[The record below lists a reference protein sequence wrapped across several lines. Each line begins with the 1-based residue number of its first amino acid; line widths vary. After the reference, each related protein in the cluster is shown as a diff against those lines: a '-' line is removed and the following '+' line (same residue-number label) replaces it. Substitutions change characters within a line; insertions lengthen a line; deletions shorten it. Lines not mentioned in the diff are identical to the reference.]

1 MPYIPPTSHVTLLAS
16 LKRER
21 RLPIPGHVVAKMS
34 QRVEAS
40 NVVAQTLIAHEHRLV
55 DVARKL
61 RVPNDQ
67 AERYMLKQEN
77 DEVKKG
83 ELLAMRRTFLG
94 LVQIPMASPVNGS
107 VVLSGDGKVL
117 LAAIS
122 QPFELKAGLPGTI
135 VDVIPD
141 RGVAIETSGALL
153 EGVWGNGRDDF
164 AVLRVLGGPEDPLL
178 LEQLEVGLRG
188 VILAVGML
196 EDKAVF
202 KQMLEVRIRG
212 LILGSLRAELLPEV
226 QKLPIPVIVTEGFG
240 LPGFSLAAHTLLS
253 TNNGREVWVNAQT
266 WDRYAGKR
274 PEVIIP
280 LPSPGQ
286 SPPQPAE
293 GQALQAGLRVRIV
306 RGPKA
311 GRVGEVRA
319 LSERAVLTPS
329 GLRAPVASVQLEQS
343 HEPEV
348 TIPFANLEII
358 E

>member
-1 MPYIPPTSHVTLLAS
+1 MLYIPSTSHVTLLAS

-21 RLPIPGHVVAKMS
+21 LLPAPGTVVVKMS

-40 NVVAQTLIAHEHRLV
+40 NVVAHAPIAHEHRLV
-55 DVARKL
+55 DVARRL
-61 RVPNDQ
+61 GVPNDK
-67 AERYMLKQEN
+67 ADGFMLKHED

-83 ELLAMRRTFLG
+83 EPLAMRRTFLG
-94 LVQIPMASPVNGS
+94 LVQTPVPSPVNGS
-107 VVLSGDGKVL
+107 VVLVGDGKVL

-135 VDVIPD
+135 VDLVPE
-141 RGVAIETSGALL
+141 RGVAIEATGALL
-153 EGVWGNGRDDF
+153 EGIWGNGLDDF
-164 AVLRVLGGPEDPLL
+164 AVMRVLGGPEDPLL

-188 VILAVGML
+188 VILAAGVL

-202 KQMLEVRIRG
+202 KQVMELRLRG
-212 LILGSLRAELLPEV
+212 LILGSLRAELLPEA
-226 QKLPIPVIVTEGFG
+226 QKLPIPVLVTEGFG
-240 LPGFSLAAHTLLS
+240 LPGFSLAAHTLLT
-253 TNNGREVWVNAQT
+253 TNNGREVWINAQA
-266 WDRYAGKR
+266 WNRYAGKR

-286 SPPQPAE
+286 APPQPAE

-311 GRVGEVRA
+311 GRVGEVKA
-319 LSERAVLTPS
+319 LSERAVLVPS
-329 GLRAPVASVQLEQS
+329 GLRTPVASIQLDQS

-348 TIPFANLEII
+348 TVPFANLEII